1 MKRRTAP
8 PVSQVIETPDEARL
22 RIAALPDDER
32 EKAVNSLA
40 EAEQVQA
47 ERQAKYDKE
56 RI

>member
-47 ERQAKYDKE
+47 ERQVKYDKE